1 MQPMVFSISGKEYC
15 GVSALEIVDALK
27 REATERQ
34 ESITPRQ
41 FMLDSLAQLRGRI
54 PLLKID
60 AGLQFDDEM
69 FALCYLYLR
78 DEYGLG
84 ELSDVAYRHAVARPL
99 NLT

>member
-1 MQPMVFSISGKEYC
+1 MVFRMSGKEYC
-15 GVSALEIVDALK
+15 GQSALEIVNALK
-27 REATERQ
+27 QEAFERD
-34 ESITPRQ
+34 EGITHRQ
-41 FMLDSLAQLRGRI
+41 FILNSLAELRHRI
-54 PLLKID
+54 PLRRID
-60 AGLQFDDEM
+60 AGDTLDDEM